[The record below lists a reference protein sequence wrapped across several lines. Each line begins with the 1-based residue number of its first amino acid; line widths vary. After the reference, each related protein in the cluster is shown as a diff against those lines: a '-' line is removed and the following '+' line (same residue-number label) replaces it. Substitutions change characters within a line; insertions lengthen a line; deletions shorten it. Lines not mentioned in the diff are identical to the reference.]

1 MEKNCVFNEVSSK
14 KVQTL
19 KVDKVR
25 LLYGINERFH
35 YHSAFFTPF
44 FPSTNNLEGGTK
56 VAFENSQI
64 CYYISQEL
72 VISNVSL
79 ESRS

>member
-1 MEKNCVFNEVSSK
+1 MEKKNCVFNEISSK

-35 YHSAFFTPF
+35 YHSAFFYTF
-44 FPSTNNLEGGTK
+44 LSFNQQS
-56 VAFENSQI
+56 
-64 CYYISQEL
+64 
-72 VISNVSL
+72 
-79 ESRS
+79 